1 LNDEVAIAASLE
13 KEYGKNV
20 VTSDSSGKHCEG
32 RYGLDV
38 TEVMNGSVNAKIYSD
53 KTMNVC
59 ATESLCEKR
68 GDLARKKG
76 IRIISITAKWN
87 EDLTENTLTD
97 VSLDVKSGELV
108 AVIGPVGSGKVNCI
122 CTITYFSA
130 ILYQLQKLC
139 SIRCVQ

>member
-13 KEYGKNV
+13 KEYGKNM
-20 VTSDSSGKHCEG
+20 VTIDNSDKHYECT
-32 RYGLDV
+32 YGLDG
-38 TEVMNGSVNAKIYSD
+38 TEVMNSCVNAKISSD
-53 KTMNVC
+53 TTVNIC
-59 ATESLCEKR
+59 TTERLGEKS
-68 GDLARKKG
+68 GDLTRKKG

-87 EDLTENTLTD
+87 EDLAENTLTD

-122 CTITYFSA
+122 CTITCYSA

-139 SIRCVQ
+139 T